1 MENKYTEKTANVLLH
16 LHPAS
21 HAHHHPEPNPN
32 PVGRCNECQAGADD
46 IVGNEL
52 PRHHP
57 EYTCRCLK
65 CGHQWMPNLEE

>member
-1 MENKYTEKTANVLLH
+1 
-16 LHPAS
+16 
-21 HAHHHPEPNPN
+21 
-32 PVGRCNECQAGADD
+32 
-46 IVGNEL
+46 L

>member
-1 MENKYTEKTANVLLH
+1 MENKYSGGAANVLLH

-21 HAHHHPEPNPN
+21 HAHHHSIPEPNPA
-32 PVGRCNECQAGADD
+32 GHCAECDATLEDV
-46 IVGNEL
+46 VGNEL

-65 CGHQWMPNLEE
+65 CGAQWMPNIEE